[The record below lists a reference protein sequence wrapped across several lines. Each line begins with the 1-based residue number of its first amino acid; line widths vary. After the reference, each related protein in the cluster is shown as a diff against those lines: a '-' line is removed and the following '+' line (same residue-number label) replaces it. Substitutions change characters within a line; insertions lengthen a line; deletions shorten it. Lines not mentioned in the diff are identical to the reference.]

1 MCGRFALTAP
11 HEAVREHFA
20 TARPDPPL
28 AEPPPAPRFNICPTQ
43 RVAAIRLQQG
53 ARVMDALR
61 WGFIPPWA
69 KAPGDGPLLINARA
83 ETLHEK
89 AAFRDAC
96 RSTRCLIPASGFF
109 EWRAEAGKGKE
120 PWFIRP
126 ARAELMAFAGV
137 WSLWRGP
144 DGPVAS
150 CAIVTCAANARLAPI
165 HHRMPVIV
173 APEDYG
179 LWLGEQGKG
188 AARLMRPA
196 PEAWLALHRVDRAVN
211 AARHDAPEL
220 IAPID
225 AEP

>member
-1 MCGRFALTAP
+1 MCGRFALTLP
-11 HEAVREHFA
+11 HEAVRRHFDA
-20 TARPDPPL
+20 APF
-28 AEPPPAPRFNICPTQ
+28 AEPPAPPRYNICPTQ
-43 RVAAIRLQQG
+43 QVAAIRLEDG
-53 ARVMDALR
+53 ARVLDALR

-69 KAPGDGPLLINARA
+69 KNPNDGPLLINARA

-89 AAFRDAC
+89 PAFRDAC
-96 RSTRCLIPASGFF
+96 RRTRCLIPASGFF
-109 EWRAEAGKGKE
+109 EWRAEAGRGKE

-126 ARAELMAFAGV
+126 AQTGLMAFAGV

-144 DGPVAS
+144 AEDAGGLIAS
-150 CAIVTCAANARLAPI
+150 CAIVTCSANAKLAPL

-188 AARLMRPA
+188 AALLMKPA
-196 PEAWLALHRVDRAVN
+196 PEDLLNMHRVDRAVN

-220 IAPID
+220 IAAID
-225 AEP
+225 EQV